1 MMATDKMRLDEVK
14 HKISSLQAFLRDE
27 RVDALRFKGVDWFSW
42 VTGGGDSHVIFSNE
56 AGVAEVVIT
65 KDHAI
70 VLTDEIEKERLA
82 LEQVPS
88 VFGFVSFPWAEPARP
103 DEFVAKIGARI
114 LSDRP
119 NRREQLVTVPLVS
132 MKTKFCD
139 QEVERYRSLGAD
151 ANEAAIEALSQARPE
166 MSEWDL
172 AGLAAKA
179 LWKRGIHPLLTLA
192 AGERRVQV
200 HRHPVASAEKLER
213 HAMLVIC
220 GRRHGLFA
228 NLTRHRYFEEPSS
241 RERERMQAVA
251 EVESEAFAA
260 TEARGSLAD
269 VYARLR
275 LKYAS
280 LGFANEIER
289 HHQGG
294 PTGYLS
300 RESIANPTNSW
311 RIEPR
316 QAFAWN
322 PSLPGAKM
330 EDTVWLNDA
339 GKLEILTSKDRANF
353 TNRGIIERWS

>member
-1 MMATDKMRLDEVK
+1 
-14 HKISSLQAFLRDE
+14 
-27 RVDALRFKGVDWFSW
+27 VDWFSW
-42 VTGGGDSHVIFSNE
+42 ATGGGDSHVIFSNE
-56 AGVAEVVIT
+56 AGVAEVVVT
-65 KDHAI
+65 KDHAM

-88 VFGFVSFPWAEPARP
+88 IYEFVSFPWAEPSRP
-103 DEFVAKIGARI
+103 DEFVGKLGARI

-119 NRREQLVTVPLVS
+119 TQREQRVTTSLIS
-132 MKTKFCD
+132 MKSRMCD
-139 QEVERYRSLGAD
+139 QEVDRYRSLGQD
-151 ANEAAIEALSQARPE
+151 ANDAAAEALSQIKPE

-172 AGLAAKA
+172 AGLAAQA

-192 AGERRVQV
+192 AGDRRVRE
-200 HRHPVASAEKLER
+200 HRHPVASSERLER
-213 HAMLVIC
+213 HAMLVVC

-241 RERERMQAVA
+241 RERELMQAAA

-260 TEARGSLAD
+260 TEAQGTLAD
-269 VYARLR
+269 VYRRLKA
-275 LKYAS
+275 KYAS

-300 RESIANPTNSW
+300 RESIANPSNNW
-311 RIEPR
+311 KIETR

-322 PSLPGAKM
+322 PSLPGAKV
-330 EDTVWLNDA
+330 EDTVWLNEQ
-339 GKLEILTSKDRANF
+339 GKLEVLTSKNPTAF
-353 TNRGIIERWS
+353 SNRGAIEKWR